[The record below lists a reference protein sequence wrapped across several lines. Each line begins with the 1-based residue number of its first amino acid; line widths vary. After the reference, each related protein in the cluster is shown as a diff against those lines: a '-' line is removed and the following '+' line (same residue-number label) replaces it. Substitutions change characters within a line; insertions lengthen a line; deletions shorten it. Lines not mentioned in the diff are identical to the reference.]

1 MAFRQCILFGIFFQI
16 LAFNNIPNLKVSN
29 RILFGIFSFRYFV
42 RTILQF
48 QFAEALCD
56 ISGHD
61 GPLHRCDFSG
71 NKEVGEALSKMLK
84 LGKSRPWQDA
94 LEVLT
99 GMKCYKYIICL
110 SHWKA
115 KIYI

>member
-1 MAFRQCILFGIFFQI
+1 M
-16 LAFNNIPNLKVSN
+16 
-29 RILFGIFSFRYFV
+29 